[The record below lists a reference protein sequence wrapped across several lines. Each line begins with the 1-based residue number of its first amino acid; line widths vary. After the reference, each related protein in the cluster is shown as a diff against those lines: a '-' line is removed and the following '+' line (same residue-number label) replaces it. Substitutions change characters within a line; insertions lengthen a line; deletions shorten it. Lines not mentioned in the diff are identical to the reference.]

1 MDAYTNTT
9 GITKHFLGNYRIK
22 TAGVNRYGI
31 IFLIKYGIGTY
42 TICKMDDVS
51 TPRSN
56 REHVCMYGSFSDEG
70 YVMLRIVSTR
80 EHPCILSS
88 VVCYYGLT

>member
-1 MDAYTNTT
+1 
-9 GITKHFLGNYRIK
+9 
-22 TAGVNRYGI
+22 
-31 IFLIKYGIGTY
+31 
-42 TICKMDDVS
+42 MDDVI

-70 YVMLRIVSTR
+70 YVMLRIISTR